1 VETSGAGDRGAAR
14 VTDVLVERRGAVEV
28 ITLNRP
34 ERKNAFGG
42 SLFGDVLEAA
52 EAADRAPEVG
62 AIVTTGAG
70 RAYCVGADLAELDKV
85 ARAGPIDLGVL
96 GVGGLGGDKGLP
108 EQSPAQ
114 VQADHLGIGRWSMRF
129 FGIGVPTIAAING
142 AAAGGGLALA
152 LLHDVRIGSREAKL
166 APALIRLGLAP
177 EMGMT
182 WLVPRM
188 LGTARA
194 FDVLTRA
201 TPIEADEALSLGLL
215 DAVVEPSELLDAAIA
230 RAQALASLPAGA
242 IRATKRLV
250 QQAPASTFEAQL
262 EREWMTQRQL
272 FASAETAALID
283 EALQRWRKPSS

>member
-1 VETSGAGDRGAAR
+1 MS
-14 VTDVLVERRGAVEV
+14 DVLVERRGNVEL

-34 ERKNAFGG
+34 ERKNAVGG
-42 SLFGDVLEAA
+42 SLFRDLLDAA
-52 EAADRAPEVG
+52 EAADVESEVG

-70 RAYCVGADLAELDKV
+70 RAYCVGADLAELDTV
-85 ARAGPIDLGVL
+85 AQAGPVDLGVL
-96 GVGGLGGDKGLP
+96 GVDGLGGEKGLP

-129 FGIGVPTIAAING
+129 FGIGVPTVAAING
-142 AAAGGGLALA
+142 PAAGGGLAVA
-152 LLHDVRIGSREAKL
+152 LLHDVRIASREAKL

-188 LGTARA
+188 LGTSRA
-194 FDVLTRA
+194 FDVLTRTA
-201 TPIEADEALSLGLL
+201 PIEADEALSIGLL

-242 IRATKRLV
+242 VRATKRLV

-272 FASAETAALID
+272 FASAETTALID
-283 EALQRWRKPSS
+283 DALKRLRTPSS